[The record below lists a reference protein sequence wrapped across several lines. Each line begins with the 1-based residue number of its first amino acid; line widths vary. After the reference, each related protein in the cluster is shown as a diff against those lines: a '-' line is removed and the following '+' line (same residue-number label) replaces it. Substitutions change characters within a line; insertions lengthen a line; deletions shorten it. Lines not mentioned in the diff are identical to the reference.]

1 MRELRVR
8 DKSPADSRFLRE
20 FTCTRADRRHGNIQF
35 NRTICRSIN
44 PQSRGTTE
52 IESLVTGIRLMT
64 QSLERDKSVSQAGEL
79 IRLTSANP
87 L

>member
-1 MRELRVR
+1 MRELQIR
-8 DKSPADSRFLRE
+8 DKILADSSSSRE
-20 FTCTRADRRHGNIQF
+20 FTFTRVDRNHGNIQF

-79 IRLTSANP
+79 IRLTSAKP

>member
-1 MRELRVR
+1 MRELRIR
-8 DKSPADSRFLRE
+8 DKILADSSSSHG
-20 FTCTRADRRHGNIQF
+20 FTFARVDRRHGNIQF

-44 PQSRGTTE
+44 SQSRGLTE